1 MSRSPVPTSACAL
14 LHGSEEAPSP
24 LPHSVAPQAPSH
36 PWAPHSGVRSKAGA
50 VTAGGSGV
58 PLRGQPWGC
67 LGGAGLGAALVARQ
81 NDVGGK
87 RSLINRW
94 STFLKA
100 RLVCS
105 IPGPQGTQTHFD
117 QLGEWQPAPAARPG
131 TPPLHLRLQLHLSL
145 CRGCF
150 PPPHPGPSEPPH
162 LRPLHGVQVSPCPVA
177 GQPSTPSPSP
187 WLPAVGC
194 VR

>member
-24 LPHSVAPQAPSH
+24 LPHSAAPQAPSH

-131 TPPLHLRLQLHLSL
+131 TPPRTSGSSSTSLFAEDVFLLRTRDPQN
-145 CRGCF
+145 
-150 PPPHPGPSEPPH
+150 
-162 LRPLHGVQVSPCPVA
+162 PLIFGLFTVS
-177 GQPSTPSPSP
+177 
-187 WLPAVGC
+187 
-194 VR
+194 R

>member
-1 MSRSPVPTSACAL
+1 MAVRKPQVPCPTRR
-14 LHGSEEAPSP
+14 
-24 LPHSVAPQAPSH
+24 LPRHLPTPGH
-36 PWAPHSGVRSKAGA
+36 P
-50 VTAGGSGV
+50 TAGRGARLGLS
-58 PLRGQPWGC
+58 LRGARVSRCGDSP
-67 LGGAGLGAALVARQ
+67 GGVLAGLGWVQLSLPGRTTSEGSAASSTAGARSSRPAWCAPSRGRRAPRRTLTSW
-81 NDVGGK
+81 VSG
-87 RSLINRW
+87 SLPQP
-94 STFLKA
+94 
-100 RLVCS
+100 
-105 IPGPQGTQTHFD
+105 PGRDP
-117 QLGEWQPAPAARPG
+117 
-131 TPPLHLRLQLHLSL
+131 PPLHLRLQLHLSL